1 MEWSRREPIIHL
13 QQLESFEPCCHQ
25 HVLRSLRD
33 FWLAGP
39 VTRMSCNS
47 KRLSIL
53 YQSDSNL
60 SLRTRNSPTKLFKYA
75 EFVHPLKYDMPKELR
90 GSS

>member
-47 KRLSIL
+47 PRGLVFCIKVIATYLSEPGTLPLNFLSTQSLSI
-53 YQSDSNL
+53 
-60 SLRTRNSPTKLFKYA
+60 P
-75 EFVHPLKYDMPKELR
+75 
-90 GSS
+90 